1 MTILSL
7 NNRSFTFTQTRQQCL
22 AFGFYRLTGKID
34 SQLLTDTRRN
44 LGKRQQRRF
53 AMLFNAQNH
62 HCLWIKLNRAAIGR
76 ILQHFLTK
84 CSLNDLPISGH
95 ANTTFAPKSGTGFHL
110 QAVFLSRLR
119 QVRSLKGRIL
129 KFFADFN
136 KTRLNLLR
144 FLEDGRPV
152 VFVDAVS
159 GFASI
164 GEITVIDG
172 DTVARQ
178 TNGSFGHEAGLPFLL
193 SVLPAVVDNPPPRIR
208 LVGCEGGASDGA
220 VLDAARLSLQLA
232 LEAG

>member
-1 MTILSL
+1 MV
-7 NNRSFTFTQTRQQCL
+7 
-22 AFGFYRLTGKID
+22 
-34 SQLLTDTRRN
+34 
-44 LGKRQQRRF
+44 
-53 AMLFNAQNH
+53 
-62 HCLWIKLNRAAIGR
+62 AAR
-76 ILQHFLTK
+76 ILCIGNRFVGGDDFGPRVYDTLAGMER
-84 CSLNDLPISGH
+84 P
-95 ANTTFAPKSGTGFHL
+95 
-110 QAVFLSRLR
+110 
-119 QVRSLKGRIL
+119 
-129 KFFADFN
+129 ADVEIVDGGLAG
-136 KTRLNLLR
+136 LNLLR